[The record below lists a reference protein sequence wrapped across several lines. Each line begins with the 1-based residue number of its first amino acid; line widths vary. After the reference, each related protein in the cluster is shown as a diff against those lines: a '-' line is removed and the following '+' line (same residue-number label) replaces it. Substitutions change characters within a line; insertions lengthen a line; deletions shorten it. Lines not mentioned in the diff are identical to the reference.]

1 MHGGLLCELKRSAAL
16 SRSKLVPLPLGSK
29 ATPEALLSGIS
40 ILKSDSDSHRRQAV
54 CKRAVRGRAFV
65 QTSSAVLREYD
76 KLARQYAAKGG
87 APL

>member
-1 MHGGLLCELKRSAAL
+1 
-16 SRSKLVPLPLGSK
+16 
-29 ATPEALLSGIS
+29 LLSGIS